1 MSCKFKAAQ
10 PFPSFFPLLCLCVFI
25 NSPVPAGAGPRNLR
39 ARRGGSS
46 SSSRGGAT
54 GRQVSRAT
62 GSTQTMMRLYSDDAP
77 GLKVDPVVVLVLS
90 LVFIASVF
98 LLHIYGKLTGT
109 KN

>member
-1 MSCKFKAAQ
+1 
-10 PFPSFFPLLCLCVFI
+10 
-25 NSPVPAGAGPRNLR
+25 

-46 SSSRGGAT
+46 ASGRGGSNKK
-54 GRQVSRAT
+54 VSRAT

>member
-1 MSCKFKAAQ
+1 MAESTAVKRAPVAA
-10 PFPSFFPLLCLCVFI
+10 
-25 NSPVPAGAGPRNLR
+25 GDGPRHLR

-46 SSSRGGAT
+46 ASGRGGSAG

-62 GSTQTMMRLYSDDAP
+62 GSTQTMMRLYTDDAP

-98 LLHIYGKLTGT
+98 LLHIYGKLTST
-109 KN
+109 KD

>member
-1 MSCKFKAAQ
+1 MAESSAVRG
-10 PFPSFFPLLCLCVFI
+10 PL
-25 NSPVPAGAGPRNLR
+25 PKGEGPRNLR

-46 SSSRGGAT
+46 AGNRGGAS

-98 LLHIYGKLTGT
+98 LLHIYGKLTST

>member
-1 MSCKFKAAQ
+1 MAESSAVKRGPVAAGG
-10 PFPSFFPLLCLCVFI
+10 
-25 NSPVPAGAGPRNLR
+25 VPRPLR

-46 SSSRGGAT
+46 ASGRGGNAG

-62 GSTQTMMRLYSDDAP
+62 GSTQTMMRLYTDDAP

-109 KN
+109 KSD

>member
-1 MSCKFKAAQ
+1 MAESSAVKKGPVAA
-10 PFPSFFPLLCLCVFI
+10 
-25 NSPVPAGAGPRNLR
+25 GDGPP
-39 ARRGGSS
+39 RRGGSS
-46 SSSRGGAT
+46 ASGRGGNA
-54 GRQVSRAT
+54 GAKQVSRAT
-62 GSTQTMMRLYSDDAP
+62 GSTQTMMRLYTDDAP

>member
-1 MSCKFKAAQ
+1 MAESSAVKG
-10 PFPSFFPLLCLCVFI
+10 
-25 NSPVPAGAGPRNLR
+25 PVSAGDGPRHLR

-46 SSSRGGAT
+46 ASSRGGSS
-54 GRQVSRAT
+54 GKKVSRAT

>member
-1 MSCKFKAAQ
+1 MAESSAVKKG
-10 PFPSFFPLLCLCVFI
+10 
-25 NSPVPAGAGPRNLR
+25 PVASGDGPRHLR

-46 SSSRGGAT
+46 ATGRGGAS

-62 GSTQTMMRLYSDDAP
+62 GSTQTMMRLYTDDAP

-98 LLHIYGKLTGT
+98 LLHIYGKLTST
-109 KN
+109 KD